1 MKKRVSLIALCVL
14 SLTTACILAGCGASL
29 DREIAVEEMTMKV
42 PSNWVETSDEE
53 TSVLAISRLK
63 APSAGAAAGA
73 AEPDAAAGADAA
85 SVEAAA
91 SGEGAADGSASSADG
106 AQAGADAA
114 DGSEAAAA
122 QAIADEPGGGTAP
135 GAAAS
140 AAGPG
145 ASVTYRDVD
154 EDNEDERNAI
164 TVSYLPLAKSPA
176 KTAQEAIALKQLQAE
191 REFGVV
197 NWDID
202 KEKSSVI
209 DGAQVTK
216 FEYSFEKEID
226 RVAKKYEYRTVYVF
240 NASMCYEI
248 SVYGSAASVDD
259 VVDSIAF

>member
-1 MKKRVSLIALCVL
+1 MKKRASLIALCAL

-73 AEPDAAAGADAA
+73 AEPDAAA
-85 SVEAAA
+85 A
-91 SGEGAADGSASSADG
+91 SGEGAAAGSASNADG

-114 DGSEAAAA
+114 DGSEAEAA

-140 AAGPG
+140 AAGSG

>member
-1 MKKRVSLIALCVL
+1 MKKRASLIALCAL
-14 SLTTACILAGCGASL
+14 SLTTACILTGCGASL

-53 TSVLAISRLK
+53 TSVLTISRLE
-63 APSAGAAAGA
+63 APSAGSAAGV
-73 AEPDAAAGADAA
+73 AE
-85 SVEAAA
+85 
-91 SGEGAADGSASSADG
+91 
-106 AQAGADAA
+106 
-114 DGSEAAAA
+114 
-122 QAIADEPGGGTAP
+122 P
-135 GAAAS
+135 GAAAPS

-226 RVAKKYEYRTVYVF
+226 HVAKKYEYRTVYVF

>member
-1 MKKRVSLIALCVL
+1 
-14 SLTTACILAGCGASL
+14 
-29 DREIAVEEMTMKV
+29 
-42 PSNWVETSDEE
+42 
-53 TSVLAISRLK
+53 
-63 APSAGAAAGA
+63 
-73 AEPDAAAGADAA
+73 
-85 SVEAAA
+85 VEAAA

-164 TVSYLPLAKSPA
+164 TVPYLPLAKSPA

-202 KEKSSVI
+202 KEKSS
-209 DGAQVTK
+209 DRRRPVTK